1 MHAGGG
7 VDAFLEDHGVIV
19 MADHSHAGVERT
31 INLTDAFADFHV
43 LAPGRAI
50 DEDAEIA
57 ACPAQRSAMLYVLFE
72 QGKGELV
79 PRLASAARELE
90 GDDLVMWLAADE
102 DVIARGDG
110 ERRFAPGGY
119 LNDPRGSRWSVK
131 GELVVLGG
139 ARED

>member
-43 LAPGRAI
+43 LAPGRAL

-57 ACPAQRSAMLYVLFE
+57 ACPAQRSAMLYVLVE

-79 PRLASAARELE
+79 PRLTAAARELE
-90 GDDLVMWLAADE
+90 GVDLVIWRARYE
-102 DVIARGDG
+102 GGVARGRAG
-110 ERRFAPGGY
+110 
-119 LNDPRGSRWSVK
+119 L
-131 GELVVLGG
+131 
-139 ARED
+139 